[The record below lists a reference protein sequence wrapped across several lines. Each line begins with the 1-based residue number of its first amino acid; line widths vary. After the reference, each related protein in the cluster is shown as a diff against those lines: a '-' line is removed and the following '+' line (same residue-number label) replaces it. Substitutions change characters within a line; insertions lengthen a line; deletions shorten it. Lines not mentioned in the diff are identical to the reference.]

1 MTARE
6 SQTALEHSTQIPFAS
21 HFYNAIGAR
30 TRVSGSFSSHRC
42 FRQREWP
49 LIGCDKDGALVAPEV
64 PRPATEHAPA
74 HTRPSSTPD
83 SSAVPFLIWRRRKTR
98 VCEWL
103 VCQPD
108 LLLPTHLCGMPLCH
122 QLPIPPVVLGTA
134 HLGSLITQ
142 HHHRPRPSTDP
153 YSDLGSSKMF
163 QANTALSAL
172 TMMTTLRYI

>member
-83 SSAVPFLIWRRRKTR
+83 SSAVPFLIWRRKKTR

-108 LLLPTHLCGMPLCH
+108 LTLTYSSMRYATLPPFANPARRSWNCAFGIAHHPTPPPPT
-122 QLPIPPVVLGTA
+122 PI
-134 HLGSLITQ
+134 
-142 HHHRPRPSTDP
+142 D
-153 YSDLGSSKMF
+153 
-163 QANTALSAL
+163 
-172 TMMTTLRYI
+172 